1 MHLYLQNSN
10 KMIVLQGIIV
20 HDVLGRPKILL
31 DQIRE
36 GMQILS
42 FGAKMKQYRE
52 LFQEL
57 FVPHDK
63 ECSHTDVI
71 KVLEFL
77 QTMTADETSIQG
89 YLIEFL
95 QTASKETLTQFL
107 VFTTGTPRLPNF
119 GRGNIE
125 VKFDN
130 VTSIFASTCLKA
142 ITFPQAF
149 PNQETFAS
157 SIEAVL
163 TSKTKSFNCV

>member
-1 MHLYLQNSN
+1 MY
-10 KMIVLQGIIV
+10 
-20 HDVLGRPKILL
+20 
-31 DQIRE
+31 
-36 GMQILS
+36 
-42 FGAKMKQYRE
+42 
-52 LFQEL
+52 
-57 FVPHDK
+57 
-63 ECSHTDVI
+63 VI

-77 QTMTADETSIQG
+77 QTVTADETSIQG

-119 GRGNIE
+119 GLGNIE

-130 VTSIFASTCLKA
+130 VTSIFASTCLMA

-149 PNQETFAS
+149 PNQETFSS

>member
-42 FGAKMKQYRE
+42 FGAKMKQYPE
-52 LFQEL
+52 LFQER

-63 ECSHTDVI
+63 ECSHSDVI
-71 KVLEFL
+71 KVLEFP

-89 YLIEFL
+89 F
-95 QTASKETLTQFL
+95 SKKL
-107 VFTTGTPRLPNF
+107 
-119 GRGNIE
+119 
-125 VKFDN
+125 
-130 VTSIFASTCLKA
+130 
-142 ITFPQAF
+142 
-149 PNQETFAS
+149 
-157 SIEAVL
+157 
-163 TSKTKSFNCV
+163 

>member
-1 MHLYLQNSN
+1 M
-10 KMIVLQGIIV
+10 
-20 HDVLGRPKILL
+20 LL
-31 DQIRE
+31 DAGLI
-36 GMQILS
+36 
-42 FGAKMKQYRE
+42 
-52 LFQEL
+52 
-57 FVPHDK
+57 
-63 ECSHTDVI
+63 CDVI

-119 GRGNIE
+119 GLGNID

-130 VTSIFASTCLKA
+130 VTSIFASTCLMA